1 MKSYQVLAA
10 MGFMYEGKAATAWP
24 GSVVML
30 DDEQAKPFLEGG
42 VVVRVGVDGDT
53 GTQLD
58 GEVVV
63 QPTEAKPDASASRP
77 KGKAE

>member
-42 VVVRVGVDGDT
+42 VVVLV
-53 GTQLD
+53 
-58 GEVVV
+58 EEPVVESV
-63 QPTEAKPDASASRP
+63 VETAVAAPPPETADAPASRP